1 LVVVWT
7 LALGVIDGLVLL
19 IALRGPESRR
29 RRLSVVAAVLVLL
42 GFGVLVA
49 AAVAANLGL
58 LYLAAL
64 LLGLGGPVCCVLAC
78 GQYFRMRRGPPSE
91 LLP

>member
-7 LALGVIDGLVLL
+7 LALVVIDGLVLL

-49 AAVAANLGL
+49 ATVAANLGL
-58 LYLAAL
+58 LYLAAI
-64 LLGLGGPVCCVLAC
+64 LLGLGGPVCRVLA
-78 GQYFRMRRGPPSE
+78 GEQYLRVRRGPPSE